1 MNPRVR
7 VLVLVEKEGVDL
19 LVGEKMYKSIVYEGD
34 DVVGEVEI
42 YPQNQGL
49 ELMKEIRISH
59 YSQPSER
66 CPPLAVLH
74 TITSC
79 GVCFKMESS
88 KAQSQDTPLY
98 LLHSTCIRENKV
110 YNYELKTHKNQA
122 PNSRTRKPS
131 FIKKSDSGQKDPE
144 KKKITVPF
152 MYIILI
158 LNF

>member
-1 MNPRVR
+1 
-7 VLVLVEKEGVDL
+7 
-19 LVGEKMYKSIVYEGD
+19 MYKSIVYEGD

-49 ELMKEIRISH
+49 ELMKEIRISYH
-59 YSQPSER
+59 SQPSER
-66 CPPLAVLH
+66 CPPLSVLH

-88 KAQSQDTPLY
+88 KAQSQDSPLY

-122 PNSRTRKPS
+122 PTQRTRKPS
-131 FIKKSDSGQKDPE
+131 FTKKTSGQKDPE
-144 KKKITVPF
+144 KKRRKIYSSIYV
-152 MYIILI
+152 Y
-158 LNF
+158 NFNFEFYTNS

>member
-1 MNPRVR
+1 
-7 VLVLVEKEGVDL
+7 
-19 LVGEKMYKSIVYEGD
+19 MYKSIVYEGD

-49 ELMKEIRISH
+49 ELMKEIRISY

-66 CPPLAVLH
+66 CQPLAVLH

-88 KAQSQDTPLY
+88 KAQSQDSPLY

-110 YNYELKTHKNQA
+110 
-122 PNSRTRKPS
+122 
-131 FIKKSDSGQKDPE
+131 
-144 KKKITVPF
+144 
-152 MYIILI
+152 
-158 LNF
+158 

>member
-1 MNPRVR
+1 
-7 VLVLVEKEGVDL
+7 
-19 LVGEKMYKSIVYEGD
+19 MYKSIVYEGD

-49 ELMKEIRISH
+49 ELMKEIRISYH
-59 YSQPSER
+59 SQPSER
-66 CPPLAVLH
+66 CPPLSVLH

-88 KAQSQDTPLY
+88 KAQSQDSPLY

-122 PNSRTRKPS
+122 PTQEQENLHLQRRPPDRRT
-131 FIKKSDSGQKDPE
+131 Q
-144 KKKITVPF
+144 KKKEEKFTVPF

-158 LNF
+158 LNFIPIHNL